1 MTTRIFNFWFI
12 CLLMPFVGATQVS
25 AQRTVQAKFGD
36 TLTTN
41 WIGIKITLSDSVLVQ
56 IDGPSKSW
64 FALGLNTKR
73 MQAGVDVLMVPA
85 WKEAFVNINPY
96 DAVLTGYAPP
106 KPDKLEHWVIQA
118 EEMKNGRRIF
128 SMARALATGDA
139 EDFDFTQ
146 LATSGG
152 VLDVIWAMGSENENN
167 SEYHENKRGKRI
179 LQF

>member
-1 MTTRIFNFWFI
+1 MKRVLCSGFLF
-12 CLLMPFVGATQVS
+12 LLFTGTY

-36 TLTTN
+36 TLTTH
-41 WIGIKITLSDSVLVQ
+41 WFGVKITLTDSVFVE

-73 MQAGVDVLMVPA
+73 MQQGADVIMVPA
-85 WKEAFVNINPY
+85 WKEAFVDINPY

-106 KPDKLEHWVIQA
+106 KKDKLEHWVIKS
-118 EEMKNGRRIF
+118 EEMKNGRRVF

-146 LATSGG
+146 LATTGG
-152 VLDVIWAMGSENENN
+152 MFDVIWAMGPEKGTEV
-167 SEYHENKRGKRI
+167 EYHDNQRGKRE
-179 LQF
+179 LLF

>member
-1 MTTRIFNFWFI
+1 MKHVI
-12 CLLMPFVGATQVS
+12 CSGILFLLLTGTY

-73 MQAGVDVLMVPA
+73 MQQGVDVIMVPA
-85 WKEAFVNINPY
+85 WKEAFMIIKPY
-96 DAVLTGYAPP
+96 DAVLTGYAPA
-106 KPDKLEHWVIQA
+106 KRDKLEHWVIQA
-118 EEMKNGRRIF
+118 EEMKNGRRKF
-128 SMARALATGDA
+128 SMVRALATADA

-146 LATSGG
+146 LATNGG
-152 VLDVIWAMGSENENN
+152 VLDVIWAMGSERGDEV
-167 SEYHENKRGKRI
+167 EYHDNKRGTRT
-179 LQF
+179 LTFN

>member
-1 MTTRIFNFWFI
+1 MKTRNFGCWLI
-12 CLLMPFVGATQVS
+12 CLLLPFVGMTQVR

-36 TLTTN
+36 TLSTN
-41 WIGIKITLSDSVLVQ
+41 WIGVKITLTDSVFVQ

-106 KPDKLEHWVIQA
+106 KRDKLEHWVIKS

-146 LATSGG
+146 LTTSGG
-152 VLDVIWAMGSENENN
+152 MLDVIWAMGSEKETNPD
-167 SEYHENKRGKRI
+167 YHENKRGKRQ
-179 LQF
+179 LSF

>member
-12 CLLMPFVGATQVS
+12 CLLMPFVGVTQVS

-96 DAVLTGYAPP
+96 DAVLTGYAPLNP
-106 KPDKLEHWVIQA
+106 TNLNI
-118 EEMKNGRRIF
+118 G
-128 SMARALATGDA
+128 
-139 EDFDFTQ
+139 
-146 LATSGG
+146 
-152 VLDVIWAMGSENENN
+152 
-167 SEYHENKRGKRI
+167 
-179 LQF
+179 

>member
-1 MTTRIFNFWFI
+1 MKHVI
-12 CLLMPFVGATQVS
+12 CSGILFLLLTGTY

-36 TLTTN
+36 TLSTN
-41 WIGIKITLSDSVLVQ
+41 WIGVKITLSDSVFVQ
-56 IDGPSKSW
+56 IDGPTKSW

-73 MQAGVDVLMVPA
+73 MQAGVDVIMVPA
-85 WKEAFVNINPY
+85 WKEAFMIIKPY
-96 DAVLTGYAPP
+96 DAVLTGYAPA
-106 KPDKLEHWVIQA
+106 KRDKLEHWVIQA
-118 EEMKNGRRIF
+118 EEMKNGRRKF
-128 SMARALATGDA
+128 SMVRALATADA

-146 LATSGG
+146 LATNGG

>member
-1 MTTRIFNFWFI
+1 MKRVI
-12 CLLMPFVGATQVS
+12 CSGFLFLLLTGTY

-36 TLTTN
+36 TLTTH
-41 WIGIKITLSDSVLVQ
+41 WIGVKITLSDSVFIQ

-85 WKEAFVNINPY
+85 WKEAFVDINPY

-106 KPDKLEHWVIQA
+106 KRDKLEHWVIKS

-139 EDFDFTQ
+139 QDFDFTE
-146 LATSGG
+146 LSNNGG
-152 VLDVIWAMGSENENN
+152 PFDIIWAMGTEKGNEV
-167 SEYHENKRGKRI
+167 EYHENKRGKKS
-179 LQF
+179 LTFN

>member
-1 MTTRIFNFWFI
+1 MKHVI
-12 CLLMPFVGATQVS
+12 CSGILFLLLTGTY

-36 TLTTN
+36 TLSTN
-41 WIGIKITLSDSVLVQ
+41 WIGVKITLSDSVFVQ
-56 IDGPSKSW
+56 IDGPTKSW

-118 EEMKNGRRIF
+118 EEMKNGRRKF
-128 SMARALATGDA
+128 SMVRALATADA

-146 LATSGG
+146 LATNGG
-152 VLDVIWAMGSENENN
+152 VLDVIWAMGSERGDEV
-167 SEYHENKRGKRI
+167 EYHDNKRGKRT
-179 LQF
+179 LTFN

>member
-1 MTTRIFNFWFI
+1 MKRVLCSGFLF
-12 CLLMPFVGATQVS
+12 LLLTGTY

-36 TLTTN
+36 TLSTN
-41 WIGIKITLSDSVLVQ
+41 CIGVKITLTDSVFVE

-73 MQAGVDVLMVPA
+73 MQAGVDVIMVPA
-85 WKEAFVNINPY
+85 WKEAFMSINPY
-96 DAVLTGYAPP
+96 DAVLTGYAPA
-106 KPDKLEHWVIQA
+106 KRDKLEHWVILA

-146 LATSGG
+146 LTTSGG
-152 VLDVIWAMGSENENN
+152 MLDVIWAMGSEKENN
-167 SEYHENKRGKRI
+167 PEYHDNKRGKKS
-179 LQF
+179 LTFN